1 MSGNKVVLD
10 TNVIIFASKGKVDFS
25 LLAQNYEEFYV
36 SIITYMEVYGYNFK
50 NEDEK
55 LLTEELFKNLNV
67 VHINDAIAEQT
78 IIYRKN
84 TSKKIKLPDAIIL
97 ATASYL
103 EADLYTDD
111 WYDFE
116 NRDENIKIYDI
127 DDLKLP

>member
-1 MSGNKVVLD
+1 
-10 TNVIIFASKGKVDFS
+10 
-25 LLAQNYEEFYV
+25 
-36 SIITYMEVYGYNFK
+36 MEVYGYNFK

-55 LLTEELFKNLNV
+55 LLTEELFKNLKV
-67 VHINDAIAEQT
+67 VHINDTIAEQT

-111 WYDFE
+111 WDDFE
-116 NRDENIKIYDI
+116 NRDENIKIYAI